1 MMKNLIC
8 ISAPSGSGKTTI
20 LKAVREN
27 RTDLIW
33 SVSCTTRQPR
43 RDERNGEDYNFIS
56 KSKFKLLAESGKFAE
71 WENVHG
77 EYYGTLRQNL
87 NDAIKNNKILLLE
100 LDVKGTMSIIKLYP
114 KHSHSIFIV
123 PPGIDHL
130 RNRLIKRGSETI
142 ELIEKRLRRF
152 NREMMFKDRFDTLLI
167 NDNIK
172 MAIDEFLDIIN
183 KIEKGKPD
191 GNKNNTT

>member
-20 LKAVREN
+20 CKAVRD
-27 RTDLIW
+27 RRSDLIW
-33 SVSCTTRQPR
+33 SVSCTTREPR
-43 RDERNGEDYNFIS
+43 RGELNGEDYNFIS
-56 KSKFKLLAESGKFAE
+56 KSKFNSLVESGKFAE

-77 EYYGTLRQNL
+77 EYYGTLSSNL
-87 NDAIKNNKILLLE
+87 NDAIRKNKILLLE

-114 KHSHSIFIV
+114 KHSYSIFIV
-123 PPGIDHL
+123 PPGVDHL

-152 NREMMFKDRFDTLLI
+152 NREMMFKDRFDRLLI
-167 NDNIK
+167 NDNIEV
-172 MAIDEFLDIIN
+172 AIDGFLNIIT
-183 KIEKGKPD
+183 KIEKGKSD